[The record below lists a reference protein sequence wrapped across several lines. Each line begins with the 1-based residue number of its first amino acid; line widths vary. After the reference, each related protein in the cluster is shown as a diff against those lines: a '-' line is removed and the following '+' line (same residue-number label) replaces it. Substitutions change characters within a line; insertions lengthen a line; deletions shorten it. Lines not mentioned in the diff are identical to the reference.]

1 MQGQRSASQ
10 VTRWLRS
17 GGRPVDRRR
26 VRTGPPTRSVR
37 RAAAAG
43 SVAVPLLRNRL
54 ANPVVRALARTPA
67 HRLLG
72 KHLVLLRYT
81 GRRSGRCYE
90 LPVMSAPAGADLV
103 VVSGQHSAKTWWRN
117 FTAAPQP
124 VMVRRNGRLER
135 RTARRL
141 SPADAGYAEA
151 VRAYRRQFPH
161 VQIDVDTPVLVLARS
176 REVPA
181 PG

>member
-1 MQGQRSASQ
+1 M
-10 VTRWLRS
+10 
-17 GGRPVDRRR
+17 
-26 VRTGPPTRSVR
+26 
-37 RAAAAG
+37 
-43 SVAVPLLRNRL
+43 PLLRNRL

-117 FTAAPQP
+117 FTNEPQT
-124 VMVRRNGRLER
+124 VTVRRNGRLER
-135 RTARRL
+135 RGARRL
-141 SPADAGYAEA
+141 EVADVGYAEA
-151 VRAYRRQFPH
+151 VGAYRRQFPH
-161 VQIDVDTPVLVLARS
+161 ARIEADTPVLVLARS
-176 REVPA
+176 EQ
-181 PG
+181 